1 MNKLEKAFDGHKAF
15 IGFLTAGDPSL
26 EDTERYIEIMAK
38 FGCDLIEIGI
48 PFSDPVAE
56 GEVIQKATIRALAA
70 GTTTDKIFDMVERVA
85 LKIDIPL
92 VFMTYLN
99 PVYVYG
105 AEKFSARCEKA
116 GISGIIVPDM
126 PYEEKGELAEPA
138 RAHGVKIISLIAPTS
153 EGRVGM
159 IARDAEGFIY
169 LVSSMGVTGVR
180 SEITTNVKAIT
191 DTIRKYTDVPVAV
204 GFGIAT
210 PDQAEDMAGASDGA
224 IVGSAIVKIIEEHGS
239 KADEPLAA
247 YIRSMKDG
255 VEKAEGK

>member
-1 MNKLEKAFDGHKAF
+1 
-15 IGFLTAGDPSL
+15 
-26 EDTERYIEIMAK
+26 
-38 FGCDLIEIGI
+38 
-48 PFSDPVAE
+48 
-56 GEVIQKATIRALAA
+56 
-70 GTTTDKIFDMVERVA
+70 
-85 LKIDIPL
+85 
-92 VFMTYLN
+92 
-99 PVYVYG
+99 
-105 AEKFSARCEKA
+105 
-116 GISGIIVPDM
+116 
-126 PYEEKGELAEPA
+126 
-138 RAHGVKIISLIAPTS
+138 
-153 EGRVGM
+153 M

-210 PDQAEDMAGASDGA
+210 PDQAE
-224 IVGSAIVKIIEEHGS
+224 EHGS

>member
-1 MNKLEKAFDGHKAF
+1 M
-15 IGFLTAGDPSL
+15 
-26 EDTERYIEIMAK
+26 
-38 FGCDLIEIGI
+38 
-48 PFSDPVAE
+48 
-56 GEVIQKATIRALAA
+56 
-70 GTTTDKIFDMVERVA
+70 
-85 LKIDIPL
+85 
-92 VFMTYLN
+92 
-99 PVYVYG
+99 
-105 AEKFSARCEKA
+105 
-116 GISGIIVPDM
+116 
-126 PYEEKGELAEPA
+126 
-138 RAHGVKIISLIAPTS
+138 KIISLIAPTS

>member
-26 EDTERYIEIMAK
+26 KDTERYIEIMAK
-38 FGCDLIEIGI
+38 SGCDLIEIGI
-48 PFSDPVAE
+48 PF
-56 GEVIQKATIRALAA
+56 IQKATICALAA

-85 LKIDIPL
+85 PKIDIPL

-105 AEKFSARCEKA
+105 AEKFFARCEKA

-138 RAHGVKIISLIAPTS
+138 RAHNVRIISLIAPPS

-180 SEITTNVKAIT
+180 SEIMTNVKAIT
-191 DTIRKYTDVPVAV
+191 NTIRKYTRVPVAV

-210 PDQAEDMAGASDGA
+210 P
-224 IVGSAIVKIIEEHGS
+224 VKIIEEHGS